1 MSTPTELVQR
11 LIDDVMNGRDLDL
24 LDELCIPA
32 LASKLRTAFSTF
44 REAFPDWHQEALE
57 FVTDGRTVV
66 ARMRCTGTHHGEWQ
80 GLQATGRPMTIDE
93 VYFFR
98 IADGR
103 ISGLW
108 GLEDTWTRMRQL
120 AGDDA
125 RLGELG
131 SLS

>member
-1 MSTPTELVQR
+1 MTTSIGLVQR
-11 LIDDVMNGRDLDL
+11 VIDDVINGHDLNV
-24 LDELCIPA
+24 LDEVCTPA
-32 LASKLRTAFSTF
+32 MAAKLRTAFSSF
-44 REAFPDWHQEALE
+44 REAFPDWHQEARE
-57 FVTDGRTVV
+57 FVTDGNTVV
-66 ARMRCTGTHHGEWQ
+66 ARMRCTGTHHGEWL
-80 GLQATGRPMTIDE
+80 GLPPTGRRMSIDE

-98 IADGR
+98 IADDR

-131 SLS
+131 SLG